1 MAIDTATP
9 PRTAPRTHRRWR
21 TARSDLAQA
30 YASVVKT
37 VGAVRH
43 HNWSPALTISG
54 LATIDA
60 AFYQHGWFAG
70 LLATGV
76 SALVYDWTRE
86 NTE

>member
-1 MAIDTATP
+1 MAVDTATP
-9 PRTAPRTHRRWR
+9 TRTPRTHRGWASAR
-21 TARSDLAQA
+21 TTLDAATRRA
-30 YASVVKT
+30 VKT

-43 HNWSPALTISG
+43 HNWSPALTVSG

-86 NTE
+86 SGT